1 MIAAKAKEAWH
12 EDKRAFPQSFFRN
25 YLIFEKGVAILYSQA
40 EKSLNQI
47 VPTRNTCIAEPH
59 KPLGRGGGRGSTKCQ
74 GKKGGENWSKL
85 CRVWNRLGDP
95 SVLTHF
101 LDGID

>member
-1 MIAAKAKEAWH
+1 MY
-12 EDKRAFPQSFFRN
+12 R
-25 YLIFEKGVAILYSQA
+25 GTSQTSGA
-40 EKSLNQI
+40 
-47 VPTRNTCIAEPH
+47 
-59 KPLGRGGGRGSTKCQ
+59 GRGGGGGGSTKCQ